1 MKVLRGIAFLLV
13 VSSTV
18 VATRPVLADDQ
29 DVIDYRRHIMK
40 TMGEQVAIIGMILE
54 KKAPAEALA
63 THADVL
69 AITAKTAKAA
79 FESEIQGGE
88 AKPEVW
94 GKWADFSKR
103 MDALVAAAD
112 DLAKSSKQGAAAA
125 GPKVKLL
132 NCKNCHDTYRVAK

>member
-1 MKVLRGIAFLLV
+1 MKLLRGLACLFAILSAV
-13 VSSTV
+13 M
-18 VATRPVLADDQ
+18 ATWPALADDQ
-29 DVIDYRRHIMK
+29 DVVDYRRHIMK
-40 TMGEQVAIIGMILE
+40 TLGEQVAIIGMILE

-79 FESEIQGGE
+79 FESEIRGGD

-103 MDALVAAAD
+103 MDALVVAAD
-112 DLAKSSKQGAAAA
+112 DLAKSSKQGAAVA
-125 GPKVKLL
+125 GPKVKSL
-132 NCKNCHDTYRVAK
+132 NCKNCHDTYRVPK